1 MLVRQYRVAAGE
13 TLLELPAGTLEIGDD
28 GTTEDPAV
36 AARRE
41 LEEETGMRAGSW
53 QFLTRFYTTPGFT
66 SEVMYLYLAT
76 DLAPAHGDRLGPDE
90 DERLLLER
98 IPFEAALAAVER
110 GEIVDAKSIVGLF
123 WVERSQARAPVTSS
137 VRTFEPGDE
146 ARIRAIMEASMAAR
160 RSAGPH
166 RDPHRRVPW
175 SASCPIPRERSSPS
189 RTAASSGTARRT
201 TTT

>member
-1 MLVRQYRVAAGE
+1 MTVVAIDDEDRVMLVRQYRVAVGE

-28 GTTEDPAV
+28 GATEDPAL

-53 QFLTRFYTTPGFT
+53 RFLTRFYTTPGFT

-76 DLAPAHGDRLGPDE
+76 DLTPAHVDRLGPDE

-98 IPFEAALAAVER
+98 MPFKAALGAVER

-123 WVERSQARAPVTSS
+123 WVERLRRA
-137 VRTFEPGDE
+137 
-146 ARIRAIMEASMAAR
+146 
-160 RSAGPH
+160 
-166 RDPHRRVPW
+166 
-175 SASCPIPRERSSPS
+175 S
-189 RTAASSGTARRT
+189 RG
-201 TTT
+201 